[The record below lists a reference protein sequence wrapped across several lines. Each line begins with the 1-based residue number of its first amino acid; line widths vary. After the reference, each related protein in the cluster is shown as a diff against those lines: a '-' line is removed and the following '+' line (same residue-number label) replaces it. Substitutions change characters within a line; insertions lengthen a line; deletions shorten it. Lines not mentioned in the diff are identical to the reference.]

1 MPSSIRYP
9 LSMRQHIRTYGP
21 LLAAFLLVSST
32 FAAGT
37 VHVISLDASINP
49 ATADYISQSILRAHK
64 ANAEALVIRLNTPG
78 GLLKS
83 TREIVRDILS
93 APLPVV
99 VYVAPSGSQA
109 ASAGTFITLAAHVA
123 AMAPGTNIGAAHP
136 VGMQGGEPDSIMNA
150 KATNDAAAFIRS
162 ISEKRKRNVQWAEEA
177 VRRSLS
183 ITENEALEK
192 NVIDVVAENVNELLS
207 KIDSL
212 EVEVN
217 GSKQILNTKD
227 AEVIMEEMDWK
238 HSILDILSDP
248 NIAYILLMLGMYG
261 LLFELYNPGSLFPGV
276 VGAIA
281 LILGLY
287 SLHTLPINYAGLALI
302 ILAIILFIL
311 EIKVTSYGMLTV
323 AGVVCLFLGSVM
335 LIDSESSLE
344 FISISWGVIIPTI
357 VVTVLF
363 FVFALAYGIR
373 AQTRKPTT
381 GEQGLLGER
390 GEAISLLN
398 PEGQVRVHGEIWNAS
413 TVGGKIAKG
422 TTVVVTKVDGLR
434 VHVKK
439 QES

>member
-1 MPSSIRYP
+1 
-9 LSMRQHIRTYGP
+9 MRQHIRTYGP

-64 ANAEALVIRLNTPG
+64 ANAKALVIRLNTPG

-212 EVEVN
+212 QVEVN

-261 LLFELYNPGSLFPGV
+261 LLFELYNPGSVFPGV

>member
-1 MPSSIRYP
+1 
-9 LSMRQHIRTYGP
+9 
-21 LLAAFLLVSST
+21 
-32 FAAGT
+32 
-37 VHVISLDASINP
+37 
-49 ATADYISQSILRAHK
+49 
-64 ANAEALVIRLNTPG
+64 
-78 GLLKS
+78 
-83 TREIVRDILS
+83 
-93 APLPVV
+93 
-99 VYVAPSGSQA
+99 
-109 ASAGTFITLAAHVA
+109 
-123 AMAPGTNIGAAHP
+123 
-136 VGMQGGEPDSIMNA
+136 
-150 KATNDAAAFIRS
+150 
-162 ISEKRKRNVQWAEEA
+162 
-177 VRRSLS
+177 
-183 ITENEALEK
+183 
-192 NVIDVVAENVNELLS
+192 
-207 KIDSL
+207 
-212 EVEVN
+212 
-217 GSKQILNTKD
+217 
-227 AEVIMEEMDWK
+227 MEEMDWK

>member
-1 MPSSIRYP
+1 
-9 LSMRQHIRTYGP
+9 MRQHIRTYGP

-212 EVEVN
+212 QVEVN

>member
-1 MPSSIRYP
+1 
-9 LSMRQHIRTYGP
+9 MRQHIRTYGP

>member
-1 MPSSIRYP
+1 
-9 LSMRQHIRTYGP
+9 MRQHIRTYGP

-261 LLFELYNPGSLFPGV
+261 LLFELYNPGSVFPGV

>member
-1 MPSSIRYP
+1 MKP
-9 LSMRQHIRTYGP
+9 HFRTYGP
-21 LLAAFLLVSST
+21 LLAAFLMGSAT
-32 FAAGT
+32 FAAST

-49 ATADYISQSILRAHK
+49 ATADFIAHSIQRAHK

-109 ASAGTFITLAAHVA
+109 ASAGTFITLAGHVA

-162 ISEKRKRNVQWAEEA
+162 ISEKRKRNIQWAEEA

-192 NVIDVVAENVNELLS
+192 KVIDVVADNVEELLR

-217 GSKQILNTKD
+217 GSKRLLSTKNAD
-227 AEVIMEEMDWK
+227 VVVEEMDWK

-287 SLHTLPINYAGLALI
+287 SLHTLPINYAGLALM

-323 AGVVCLFLGSVM
+323 AGVACLFLGSVM

-344 FISISWGVIIPTI
+344 FMSISWGVIIPTI

-373 AQTRKPTT
+373 AQLRKATT

-390 GEAISLLN
+390 GETISILN

-413 TVGGKIAKG
+413 AEGGKIAKG
-422 TTVVVTKVDGLR
+422 TAVVVTRVDGLR